1 MQRIDR
7 SRRVAE
13 VIRRELAQLV
23 QVNKV
28 TSGSSS
34 LLSITAVELT
44 RDLKQATVFF
54 TLLGEAEHS
63 ENTLSNLKEN
73 ASKLRYELSQRLNLR
88 HTPLLTFRHDESIE
102 RGVYM
107 SQLID
112 SLSSAKEEHS

>member
-13 VIRRELAQLV
+13 LIRRELSDLV
-23 QVNKV
+23 RAKLFDR
-28 TSGSSS
+28 SHG

-54 TLLGEAEHS
+54 TILGEEEHRES
-63 ENTLSNLKEN
+63 VVSILEDN
-73 ASKLRYELSQRLNLR
+73 AGRLRHELSQRLNLR
-88 HTPLLTFRHDESIE
+88 HTPLIRFRYDESIE

-107 SQLID
+107 SKLID
-112 SLSSAKEEHS
+112 SLSGAKEERS